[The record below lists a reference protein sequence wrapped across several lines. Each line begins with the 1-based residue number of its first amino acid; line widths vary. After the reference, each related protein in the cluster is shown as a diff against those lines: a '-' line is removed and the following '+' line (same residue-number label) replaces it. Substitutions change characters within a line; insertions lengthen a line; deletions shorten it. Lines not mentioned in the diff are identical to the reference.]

1 MNTITRADETARDF
15 FQDYRDA
22 LLSRDVERIAG
33 SYNHAVLIAF
43 PDRIQAVTDPSRTRE
58 FFESA
63 IGQYDGVEE
72 AVPSITVMGA
82 TEHSIWADVTWDY
95 GGAAPA
101 ERLVYQLL
109 RTAHGWRI
117 GVLTPH

>member
-1 MNTITRADETARDF
+1 MNTLTHADESARAF

-22 LLSRDVERIAG
+22 LLSRDVERIAD
-33 SYNHAVLIAF
+33 SYHCDVLIAF
-43 PDRIQAVTDPSRTRE
+43 PDQIRAVTDPSQTRE
-58 FFESA
+58 FFKNA

-72 AVPSITVMGA
+72 AIPSITVMGA
-82 TEHSIWADVTWDY
+82 TEHSIWADVSWDY

-109 RTAHGWRI
+109 RTARGWRI
-117 GVLTPH
+117 GVLTPR